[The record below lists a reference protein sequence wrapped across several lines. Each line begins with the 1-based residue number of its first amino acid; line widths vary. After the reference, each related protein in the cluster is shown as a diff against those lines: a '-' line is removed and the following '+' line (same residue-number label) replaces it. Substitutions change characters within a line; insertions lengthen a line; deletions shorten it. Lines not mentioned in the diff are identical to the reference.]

1 MSYQLPENYTKTSG
15 PFKGWSFIHG
25 AVFLPSCHYIS
36 NLGTFARDERAI
48 GHSIFTELKIE
59 YQGKGRF
66 LLIQTD
72 GYRDEIR
79 KIGDLN
85 RVLYAAQ
92 EIMDHWND
100 EIVTDYK
107 DGWLVTSEVTPQG
120 SGK

>member
-1 MSYQLPENYTKTSG
+1 MSYQIPENYTKTFG
-15 PFKGWSFIHG
+15 PFKGWIKYANFYSE
-25 AVFLPSCHYIS
+25 CHYIT
-36 NLGTFARDERAI
+36 NEGTFARDERAI
-48 GHSIFTELKIE
+48 GCSIFTELKIE

-100 EIVTDYK
+100 EIISDYK
-107 DGWLVTSEVTPQG
+107 DGWLITSER
-120 SGK
+120 SEK

>member
-1 MSYQLPENYTKTSG
+1 MSYQIPENYTKTFG
-15 PFKGWSFIHG
+15 PFKGWSTH
-25 AVFLPSCHYIS
+25 SNSYSECHYIS
-36 NLGTFARDERAI
+36 NEGTFARDERAI
-48 GHSIFTELKIE
+48 GRSIFTELKIE

-92 EIMDHWND
+92 QIMDHWND
-100 EIVTDYK
+100 EIITDYK
-107 DGWLVTSEVTPQG
+107 DGWLVTSEVKPQG